1 MGYMSERLTPSV
13 LVGVLSELG
22 YSTTKASISRYTQ
35 DGLVLRPQAKKGPRI
50 ENEERVYYNPICV
63 AEIITAILLFRG
75 DYLEFKSSQRIAR
88 MTDRD
93 LFLGRLMYYKEHYPY
108 RFNVDGCKTTVD
120 KYTDNPYLK
129 KEGIIMEYSVV
140 TEFIEEYKKTRF
152 RELAVE
158 QDAPFAIAYTNFVS
172 EVYKKTIECVLESN
186 SYECQM
192 RELFLINDF

>member
-1 MGYMSERLTPSV
+1 MGYTSERLTPSV
-13 LVGVLSELG
+13 LIGVLSDLR

-35 DGLVLRPQAKKGPRI
+35 DGLVLRPLAKKGPRI

-88 MTDRD
+88 MTDQD
-93 LFLGRLMYYKEHYPY
+93 LFLGRLMYYKDCYPY
-108 RFNVDGCKTTVD
+108 RFNFDGYKTTVD

-129 KEGIIMEYSVV
+129 KDGLIMERFTI

-152 RELAVE
+152 SELAVE
-158 QDAPFAIAYTNFVS
+158 QDAPFAIAYVNFVS
-172 EVYKKTIECVLESN
+172 EVYKKTIESVLESN
-186 SYECQM
+186 SYKYQM
-192 RELFLINDF
+192 RELCLIDVF